1 MVKTHKS
8 SRFVL
13 YTLENIW
20 DCEDIILQI
29 LDTNSNFTSGGKCYL
44 CEVVGRYEYNNIRC
58 ERDLTDEICRQNEEI
73 RRQKRKIERLEK
85 ELIKE
90 RNRTIGTAFVVHGK
104 WEIADTERGSYI
116 RCSNCHYD
124 EVDGFSSNFNY
135 CPKCGAKMGGSEE

>member
-13 YTLENIW
+13 YTLENIR
-20 DCEDIILQI
+20 DCKDVVLQI
-29 LDTNSNFTSGGKCYL
+29 VDTNSNFTSGGKCYQ
-44 CEVVGRYEYNNIRC
+44 YNNIRC

-90 RNRTIGTAFVVHGK
+90 RNN
-104 WEIADTERGSYI
+104 EQ
-116 RCSNCHYD
+116 
-124 EVDGFSSNFNY
+124 
-135 CPKCGAKMGGSEE
+135 

>member
-13 YTLENIW
+13 YTLENIR
-20 DCEDIILQI
+20 DCKDVVLQI
-29 LDTNSNFTSGGKCYL
+29 VDTNSSFTSGGKCYL
-44 CEVVGRYEYNNIRC
+44 CEVVGHYEYNNIRC

-90 RNRTIGTAFVVHGK
+90 RDRVFELEHRK
-104 WEIADTERGSYI
+104 KER
-116 RCSNCHYD
+116 NN
-124 EVDGFSSNFNY
+124 EQ
-135 CPKCGAKMGGSEE
+135 

>member
-13 YTLENIW
+13 YTLENIR
-20 DCEDIILQI
+20 DCKDVVLQI

-44 CEVVGRYEYNNIRC
+44 CEVVGRYEYNNIRF
-58 ERDLTDEICRQNEEI
+58 EWDLTDEICRQNEEI

-90 RNRTIGTAFVVHGK
+90 RDRVFELEHLK
-104 WEIADTERGSYI
+104 KER
-116 RCSNCHYD
+116 NN
-124 EVDGFSSNFNY
+124 EQ
-135 CPKCGAKMGGSEE
+135 